1 MNASDMPQDEG
12 IRRFLRES
20 EALFPPD
27 AGRLSIDEQR
37 ALDEAY
43 CRHFRRPRPAGIAV
57 RDLSIGGPGGR
68 LPIRLYR
75 PDLATPSSPLLYLH
89 GGGWVFGG
97 LDSHDDICAELAAGA
112 GVAVIA
118 VQYRLAPEHRFPA
131 AFEDCRAARD
141 WIAEHGPAHGIRSE
155 PMVVAGDSAGGNLA
169 AAVALDARDRG
180 SPRISGQVLIYPALG
195 GDMSKGSY
203 LAHAQAPGLT
213 TDDMRFYFSAYLGG
227 SSGEEGGGSKFAHP
241 LRERDYRALPP
252 AFLVAAEW
260 DPLRD
265 DCFDY
270 AQRLR
275 EHGVTAVVRHEPLL
289 VHSFLRARHMSQP
302 AQRAF
307 EAIIEAVRRLSL
319 NGDLPPDP

>member
-1 MNASDMPQDEG
+1 MLQDQG
-12 IRRFLRES
+12 IRRYLE
-20 EALFPPD
+20 EAEAIYPPD
-27 AGRLSIDEQR
+27 AARLSIDEQR
-37 ALDEAY
+37 ALYEAL

-57 RDLSIGGPGGR
+57 RDLSIEGPGGPV
-68 LPIRLYR
+68 PIRIYR
-75 PDLATPSSPLLYLH
+75 PRGAAPLPSLLYLH
-89 GGGWVFGG
+89 GGGWVFGD

-118 VQYRLAPEHRFPA
+118 VHYGLAPEHRFPA

-141 WIAEHGPAHGIRSE
+141 WIAELGHAHGIRSE

-169 AAVALDARDRG
+169 AALALDARDRG

-213 TDDMRFYFSAYLGG
+213 TEDVRFYFSAYLGG
-227 SSGEEGGGSKFAHP
+227 SSGEGGGSKFAHP
-241 LRERDYRALPP
+241 LMERDYRALPP

-275 EHGVTAVVRHEPLL
+275 AHGVPAVVRHEPML
-289 VHSFLRARHMSQP
+289 VHGFLHATQMSQP

-307 EAIIEAVRRLSL
+307 EAIIEAVRCLSL
-319 NGDLPPDP
+319 NGDLPPDPVRTE